1 MTQITITKSESKQAK
16 NGNPYINVTDV
27 SGKQYSCFAAELFPQ
42 LGQGRRVEATTEDR
56 VSNGRIFSRI
66 TAVQS
71 SVAAPAG
78 SPTTDARSHDIHK
91 AVALKAA
98 VDMVN
103 ALSFQ
108 ISGSLTVDG
117 VAPTPSAVLDKSI
130 TMAIATATYLTG
142 WLDGGEEDEE
152 NSF

>member
-16 NGNPYINVTDV
+16 NGNPYISVTDV

-42 LGQGRRVEATTEDR
+42 LGQGRRVEATLEDR
-56 VSNGRIFSRI
+56 VSNGQTYTRI

-98 VDMVN
+98 TEMVS
-103 ALSFQ
+103 ALSLQ
-108 ISGSLTVDG
+108 ITASLTVDG
-117 VAPTPSAVLDKSI
+117 VAPNPSAVLDKGI
-130 TMAIATATYLTG
+130 TMAIATAAYLTD
-142 WLDGGEEDEE
+142 WLDRAEDDEE
-152 NSF
+152 SPF